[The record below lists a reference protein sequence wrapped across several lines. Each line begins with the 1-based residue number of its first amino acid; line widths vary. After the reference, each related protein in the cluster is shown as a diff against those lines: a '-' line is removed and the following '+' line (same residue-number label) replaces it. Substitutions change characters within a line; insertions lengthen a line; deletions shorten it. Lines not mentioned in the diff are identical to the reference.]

1 MKKVKR
7 TFSAALY
14 NTGKYGVE
22 TRGGEKVDEIS
33 VRNYGVVAKIPDVVD
48 CRGRCVYGFL
58 SNGRWKAKG
67 KDAFDLVL
75 VKV

>member
-1 MKKVKR
+1 MRKVKE
-7 TFSAALY
+7 FSAALY
-14 NTGKYGVE
+14 NTGKYCVE
-22 TRGGEKVDEIS
+22 TRGGEKVEELAIKD
-33 VRNYGVVAKIPDVVD
+33 YGVVAKIPEVVD

>member
-1 MKKVKR
+1 MRKVKD
-7 TFSAALY
+7 FSAALY
-14 NTGKYGVE
+14 NTGRYGVE
-22 TRGGEKVDEIS
+22 TRGGKKVEELA
-33 VRNYGVVAKIPDVVD
+33 VKEYGVVAKIPEVVD

>member
-1 MKKVKR
+1 MRKVKE
-7 TFSAALY
+7 FSAALY

-22 TRGGEKVDEIS
+22 TRGGKKVGELEVKD
-33 VRNYGVVAKIPDVVD
+33 YGVVAKIPEVVD
-48 CRGRCVYGFL
+48 CRGRCVYGLL